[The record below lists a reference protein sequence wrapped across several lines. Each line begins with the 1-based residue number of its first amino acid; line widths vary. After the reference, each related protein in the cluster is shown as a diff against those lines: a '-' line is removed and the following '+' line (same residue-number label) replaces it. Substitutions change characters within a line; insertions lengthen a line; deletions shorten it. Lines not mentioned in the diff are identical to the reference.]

1 MRATRLKTGPLS
13 KYYQLTQILRKR
25 IQSGELK
32 PGDQIP
38 VEDALCRE
46 YGVSRGTVRQAISRL
61 VQQGLVSRHQGRGT
75 FVNAPRLGPAFFTLT
90 SFDEEM
96 REQHR
101 RPSTQLLALEVTP
114 AISTIAERLELTV
127 GEPVIH
133 IVRLR
138 LADDQPVVHE
148 TRYLAQ
154 ALCPDLVNDDLEAE
168 SVHSLLIHKYSIPL
182 VRTIHTV
189 EARTLSP
196 EETRLLQ
203 VEPGTA
209 AFFVD
214 RLTYTTSDKGD
225 CPAVLYQAIYRGD
238 DYQFKVVFEAI

>member
-1 MRATRLKTGPLS
+1 MKATRLKTGPLS
-13 KYYQLTQILRKR
+13 KYYQLTQILKDK
-25 IQSGELK
+25 IQAGELK

-38 VEDALCRE
+38 TEDNLCQA

-61 VQQGLVSRHQGRGT
+61 VQEGLVSRQQGRGT
-75 FVNAPRLGPAFFTLT
+75 FVTAPRLGPAFFTLT
-90 SFDEEM
+90 SFDEDM

-101 RPSTQLLALEVTP
+101 RPSTQLLTLELIP
-114 AISTIAERLELTV
+114 AAPTIAERLEVTV
-127 GEPVIH
+127 GTPVIH

-138 LADDQPVVHE
+138 LADDQPVAHE

-154 ALCPDLVNDDLEAE
+154 SLCPNLVNDDLEAE
-168 SVHSLLIHKYSIPL
+168 SVHSLLIYKYHIPL
-182 VRTIHTV
+182 IRTTHTV

-203 VEPGTA
+203 VEPDTA

-214 RLTYTTSDKGD
+214 RLTYTTTDKGD

-238 DYQFKVVFEAI
+238 NYQFKVVFEAV